1 ALQLNGNSLLLGKET
16 IPDRRRLKMKKTI
29 AVIALMAVPAL
40 ASAQAGLSKIQFL
53 ALQQELRDQGCGGT
67 NVDGRY
73 GPQTR
78 RAIATCAKK
87 FNSANNAQALLVAM
101 NIGFGPNDNPPTG
114 PVTSGASTGSDNMSM
129 SNSASPSSGSA
140 SMASGT
146 GTAKKK
152 TTRKSKTAKAA
163 DTTSKQ

>member
-1 ALQLNGNSLLLGKET
+1 
-16 IPDRRRLKMKKTI
+16 MKKTI
-29 AVIALMAVPAL
+29 AVIALIAVPAL

-53 ALQQELRDQGCGGT
+53 ALQQELRDQGCGVT
-67 NVDGRY
+67 NVDGHY

-114 PVTSGASTGSDNMSM
+114 GATTGAAGASNM
-129 SNSASPSSGSA
+129 SSGS
-140 SMASGT
+140 SMASST
-146 GTAKKK
+146 ESDSVKTAKPASGKTHRKATKK
-152 TTRKSKTAKAA
+152 TTAA
-163 DTTSKQ
+163 AATKP

>member
-1 ALQLNGNSLLLGKET
+1 
-16 IPDRRRLKMKKTI
+16 MKKTI

-53 ALQQELRDQGCGGT
+53 ALQQELRDQGCGVT

-114 PVTSGASTGSDNMSM
+114 
-129 SNSASPSSGSA
+129 
-140 SMASGT
+140 T
-146 GTAKKK
+146 GTTGMSPAPAQNNMP
-152 TTRKSKTAKAA
+152 TSQP
-163 DTTSKQ
+163 TTSQPTTPTTNPPTTTPPAGTPPSGR

>member
-1 ALQLNGNSLLLGKET
+1 
-16 IPDRRRLKMKKTI
+16 MKKTI

-53 ALQQELRDQGCGGT
+53 ALQQELRDQGCGVT
-67 NVDGRY
+67 NVDGHY

-101 NIGFGPNDNPPTG
+101 NIGFGPNDNAPTRG
-114 PVTSGASTGSDNMSM
+114 STGMSGDNSTSSGAG
-129 SNSASPSSGSA
+129 
-140 SMASGT
+140 MASEAKAEGESVKT
-146 GTAKKK
+146 EKSEPATAGKTHRKVAKKTA
-152 TTRKSKTAKAA
+152 TTEPTKKY
-163 DTTSKQ
+163 

>member
-1 ALQLNGNSLLLGKET
+1 
-16 IPDRRRLKMKKTI
+16 MKKTI
-29 AVIALMAVPAL
+29 AVIALMAAPAL

-53 ALQQELRDQGCGGT
+53 ALQQELRDQGCGVT

-101 NIGFGPNDNPPTG
+101 NIGFGPSDNAPTAVPPRGMAPAEPVVTQPTTPAAPTPTTPPTTT
-114 PVTSGASTGSDNMSM
+114 PPTTPPTTTPPSTPPTTTPPTTTPP
-129 SNSASPSSGSA
+129 SAE
-140 SMASGT
+140 
-146 GTAKKK
+146 
-152 TTRKSKTAKAA
+152 
-163 DTTSKQ
+163 

>member
-1 ALQLNGNSLLLGKET
+1 
-16 IPDRRRLKMKKTI
+16 MKKTI
-29 AVIALMAVPAL
+29 AVIALLAGPAL

-53 ALQQELRDQGCGGT
+53 ALQQELRDQGCGVT
-67 NVDGRY
+67 NVDGHY

-114 PVTSGASTGSDNMSM
+114 GGTSGTT
-129 SNSASPSSGSA
+129 SSGSTM
-140 SMASGT
+140 SSGGMASEAKAEGESVKT
-146 GTAKKK
+146 ERKEHVAATKTRRKAAKK
-152 TTRKSKTAKAA
+152 AAA
-163 DTTSKQ
+163 DTTKE